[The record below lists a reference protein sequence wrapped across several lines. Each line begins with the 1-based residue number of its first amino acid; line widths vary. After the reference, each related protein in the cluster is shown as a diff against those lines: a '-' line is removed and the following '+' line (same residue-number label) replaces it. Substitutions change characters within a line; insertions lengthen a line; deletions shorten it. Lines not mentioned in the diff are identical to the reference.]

1 MVKILAVFCSLLSL
15 YAVCV
20 YLLFYD
26 LFFSNW
32 VCWAR
37 GNFSGEP
44 GHVHICIC
52 ESLLCGVPGRYEYTW
67 SLCRC
72 GWRYSTDFL
81 SSRLYFGMCG
91 VIEQVRSLR
100 DGTISSFLG
109 FVLAGWYD

>member
-1 MVKILAVFCSLLSL
+1 
-15 YAVCV
+15 
-20 YLLFYD
+20 
-26 LFFSNW
+26 

-44 GHVHICIC
+44 GHVHICFC
-52 ESLLCGVPGRYEYTW
+52 ESPLCGVPRRYEYIW

-91 VIEQVRSLR
+91 VIEQVGSWR
-100 DGTISSFLG
+100 DGTIVFVSLALFWRVGTIEMVGGLYLNFYFL
-109 FVLAGWYD
+109 